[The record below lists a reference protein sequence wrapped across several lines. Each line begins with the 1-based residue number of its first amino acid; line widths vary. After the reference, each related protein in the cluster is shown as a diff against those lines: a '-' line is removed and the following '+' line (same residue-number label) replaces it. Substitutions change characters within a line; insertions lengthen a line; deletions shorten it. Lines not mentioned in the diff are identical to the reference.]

1 LKPVSGS
8 WSMQLTYDGNG
19 NVSEETLH
27 ILDGLSTWRYQ
38 YELDEKGNWIKRTKL
53 SLVNEKGPMRFEP
66 VEIAY
71 RTITYHHTTESSH
84 TISPFSLAA
93 IVAEEEM
100 SSYLPGEAIKRTE
113 PAYPEQARRM
123 GMRGA
128 IVFAAM
134 ADEKGEVVS
143 VRAFP
148 LGHEPLRNAAEAA
161 AWHWKFNPIVSGG
174 YSVRRVVAYTF
185 NFNL

>member
-1 LKPVSGS
+1 MSGT
-8 WSMQLTYDGNG
+8 WRMQLTYDGNG

-27 ILDGLSTWRYQ
+27 ILDGVSTWRYQ
-38 YELDEKGNWIKRTKL
+38 YDLDEKGNWIKRTKL
-53 SLVNEKGPMRFEP
+53 SLVNDKGSSRIEP

-71 RTITYHHTTESSH
+71 RTITYHPTTEGSHKPSSA
-84 TISPFSLAA
+84 SLGA

-100 SSYLPGEAIKRTE
+100 SSYLPGEAIKRPE
-113 PAYPEQARRM
+113 PAYPEQARQM

-134 ADEKGEVVS
+134 ADEKGEVVF

-148 LGHEPLRNAAEAA
+148 LGYESLRNAAEAA